1 MKRDSRRRRK
11 GFTLMEV
18 LLVLVIL
25 VILGSM
31 VGIFIRRAQQQA
43 LENSAR
49 SQIGL
54 FKNAITWYEQNMRRY
69 PTTDEGLAALREPT
83 DESTRWDGPYL
94 QDEIPLDPW
103 DSEYQYELINEDTY
117 RVWSNGPDGISDTD
131 DDISSDALQR

>member
-1 MKRDSRRRRK
+1 MKRDLHRRRQ

-49 SQIGL
+49 GQIGL

-69 PTTDEGLAALREPT
+69 PTTEEGLQALRAPT

-103 DSEYQYELINEDTY
+103 DNEYQYELINEDTY
-117 RVWSNGPDGISDTD
+117 RVWSSGPDGISDTD